1 MIKFFPRFFNKK
13 KKNEVEKPFIEE
25 IYDFLIDWKE
35 NIDIK
40 SLIETYLWDM
50 VEIKLK
56 DIKSNTNLNI
66 NTPMYKALK
75 DDIEKNG
82 LGDYPLPVRVDAN
95 NVIMDG
101 NHRIEILRELYEP
114 DYIIKINR
122 SKFPSWIGIVVG
134 LLIQFSLWLWN
145 TKPVNRFKKWAKSLY
160 RSFV

>member
-50 VEIKLK
+50 VDIKLK

>member
-1 MIKFFPRFFNKK
+1 
-13 KKNEVEKPFIEE
+13 
-25 IYDFLIDWKE
+25 
-35 NIDIK
+35 
-40 SLIETYLWDM
+40 M
-50 VEIKLK
+50 VDIKLK

>member
-50 VEIKLK
+50 VDIKLK

-66 NTPMYKALK
+66 NTPMYKAQK